1 MKRKKIFIV
10 LILLSILSISIFL
23 IFFRKNTAKN
33 LRIGNNTTS
42 QEIVDYILNI
52 SSYETKIEVDVKS
65 NKNENKYILKQKYNG
80 PEENEQEVIE
90 PSNIAGVKIIKNGKT
105 LKLENTNLNLTSVL
119 NNYEYISDND
129 LDLSSFIKH
138 YKEDETAEWKEKDNE
153 IIMKTSSGEKTKKVM
168 TLYIKKET
176 GMPTKM
182 EIQDTNKNIVVYI
195 LYNEVTVNS

>member
-10 LILLSILSISIFL
+10 LILLSILAISIFL

-129 LDLSSFIKH
+129 LDLSSFIKR
-138 YKEDETAEWKEKDNE
+138 YKEDEKAEWKEKDNE
-153 IIMKTSSGEKTKKVM
+153 IIMKTSSGEKTKRVM
-168 TLYIKKET
+168 TLYINKET
-176 GMPTKM
+176 GMPAKL